1 MTKGNSVKKL
11 IVILPFSFILFS
23 PYFCN
28 PDNIRFFETDLKNRQ
43 NYCYNTNIINKLN
56 RHV

>member
-1 MTKGNSVKKL
+1 MTKGNSVKRL
-11 IVILPFSFILFS
+11 IVILPFLYSFS